1 MGVVVVSRLMAV
13 DPGDVRI
20 GLAVSDESG
29 IISRPLKVIP
39 HRSRSE
45 DALKIIEAAKELEVG
60 IIVVGL
66 ALDANG
72 DVGPQARKALRLVDA
87 LRRLTDIPV
96 ETWDETGSSKAVPP
110 KFRKVKKPID
120 AIAAAHIL
128 QEYLN
133 ATKTS

>member
-1 MGVVVVSRLMAV
+1 MSRLMAV

-20 GLAVSDESG
+20 GLAVSDEGG

-45 DALKIIEAAKELEVG
+45 DAVRIIATAKELEVG
-60 IIVVGL
+60 KIVVGL

-72 DVGPQARKALRLVDA
+72 DIGPQARKALRLVEA
-87 LRRLTDIPV
+87 LRKLTDIPV
-96 ETWDETGSSKAVPP
+96 ETWDETGSSKAVPHQY
-110 KFRKVKKPID
+110 RKGKAPID